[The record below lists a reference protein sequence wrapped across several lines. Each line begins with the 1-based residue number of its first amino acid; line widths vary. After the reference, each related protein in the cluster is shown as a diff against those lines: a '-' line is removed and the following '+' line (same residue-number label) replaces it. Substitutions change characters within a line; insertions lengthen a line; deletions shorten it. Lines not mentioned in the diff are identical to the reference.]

1 MNCGDCILGTAR
13 RRVAAFLKNGGR
25 RLYMPGP
32 NGFHVMTIDG
42 FTAAGEIRLH
52 DEQGRKFEL
61 STCSI
66 PLVAFAGVS

>member
-13 RRVAAFLKNGGR
+13 RRVAAFLKSGGK

-32 NGFHVMTIDG
+32 NGFHVMTIEG
-42 FTAAGEIRLH
+42 ATASGELRLH
-52 DEQGRKFEL
+52 DEHGHTFEL
-61 STCSI
+61 SVCSI